1 MDVSIV
7 LNGTI
12 DSKTVEVLMT
22 SAEGAERLMA
32 VVVDVNLPRAK
43 LVASP
48 VNLPNLINRQVLRGA
63 QNVFEIAVTNTGTGP
78 TSAVAVALPLD
89 PALSFSSGTTLS
101 PLGIGETRI
110 ISLMVYPDAER
121 PLAQIVGNAL
131 LSNVED
137 PTVFVEVDF
146 RFLMTSDATAD
157 VELLVQNELSFYGE
171 GNPLLAN
178 AVCRLTNKITGERL
192 HGSDDNEAGRMEWTA
207 IPEGI
212 YEVLCQASGHT
223 QDRFDVVLVPG
234 TNVLSA
240 FLSRTVVSYIWSVTQ
255 TEVEDVYEFTV
266 EADFV
271 TNVSIPVITISPS
284 VIPLEELEGLE
295 CGEATTIVFD
305 ITNHGLIQA
314 EDAGLLY
321 PEHPW
326 LLFDQLVDP
335 IGNLTA
341 NSTISV
347 PVVVAKDVNNTEV
360 CDCAASTCVNGVCE
374 AGRLCNCNV
383 GWKGENCDE
392 PRCDANGCVHGT
404 CTSPD
409 VCTCEP
415 DWSGADCNTA
425 EPTLPT
431 TCPVNDPEAC
441 PANGVCVDNVWY
453 CGTGWGGPKCCE
465 PVCDGVLGDR
475 EECKP
480 PSEPGRPGSKACRGR
495 WFGAGCRA
503 LSSNSC
509 WNGRLDYYLEC
520 NGLRQ
525 YTQRVSYTR
534 AGPCS
539 VNNAVRGSRWTG
551 GGGLAFGS
559 VSYYSITPRVEANDC
574 STAGCLGQFERC
586 IRDRYVNL
594 GCGNAYSRTP
604 WVRGST
610 DASAVLTSSLGSV
623 LCPRAAT
630 GLPRYRS
637 ALQCLRQ
644 LEAPCGWSLGRP
656 SSSGG
661 RRLLWTDSIEEGVSP
676 EKCGCLPAD
685 GVCRAH

>member
-1 MDVSIV
+1 M
-7 LNGTI
+7 
-12 DSKTVEVLMT
+12 
-22 SAEGAERLMA
+22 
-32 VVVDVNLPRAK
+32 
-43 LVASP
+43 
-48 VNLPNLINRQVLRGA
+48 
-63 QNVFEIAVTNTGTGP
+63 
-78 TSAVAVALPLD
+78 
-89 PALSFSSGTTLS
+89 
-101 PLGIGETRI
+101 
-110 ISLMVYPDAER
+110 
-121 PLAQIVGNAL
+121 
-131 LSNVED
+131 
-137 PTVFVEVDF
+137 
-146 RFLMTSDATAD
+146 
-157 VELLVQNELSFYGE
+157 
-171 GNPLLAN
+171 
-178 AVCRLTNKITGERL
+178 
-192 HGSDDNEAGRMEWTA
+192 
-207 IPEGI
+207 
-212 YEVLCQASGHT
+212 
-223 QDRFDVVLVPG
+223 
-234 TNVLSA
+234 
-240 FLSRTVVSYIWSVTQ
+240 
-255 TEVEDVYEFTV
+255 
-266 EADFV
+266 
-271 TNVSIPVITISPS
+271 
-284 VIPLEELEGLE
+284 
-295 CGEATTIVFD
+295 D
-305 ITNHGLIQA
+305 ITNHGLVQA

-321 PEHPW
+321 PDHPW

-409 VCTCEP
+409 VCTCDA

-441 PANGVCVDNVWY
+441 PVNGVCVDNVWY

-676 EKCGCLPAD
+676 ENAAAYQLMESAERIDRLTEVMMSLFDGDDEWLGIDDDTWVGNLLGAVQDNSPGSVFVSPGESAALLGSLPFNLDNGGQMPAFKVERLIERWNRTFEYIDAGYQSNAD
-685 GVCRAH
+685 VPAGDSTDWVEVAPLMAEVEARHDANDAAAVSVEADWLADVGVFNDAFLAREAGICAKVRVQIVQELVLSRQAFDARLEVFNDAEPAGEHGGVAVCAPL